1 MKRNR
6 DDVLFVVGVVL
17 WVAVIVAT
25 WPRAL
30 SFVDEVGYVGRT
42 KLLLEGHL
50 SYVPGSPGVW
60 LQTDR
65 GRVGAYPLLQSLL
78 LVPFAAF
85 WPRAMFALG
94 VSEAVFLAVLAR
106 SILKSWGKSPLW
118 AGLVLAHPTI
128 AILARTAMA
137 DLGLAAATLASWW
150 ALRRGRR
157 VATVA
162 WLAILVALKP
172 AGAVLALAVVAGEAL
187 SSRAALRAR
196 EAAAWRRL
204 GWGVAGSAAG
214 LVLVVTGNLL
224 SNGRAWFDLPRA
236 HDGPLFELAA
246 LAHVAPLHAATV
258 LAVPPLLGLGAL
270 AYWRRRELGPLVAS
284 AAFFAMMCVYYFVD
298 VGLNVVETLV
308 LAPRLLL
315 PVVAFL
321 LVGYAAL
328 LDDLA
333 VRVGATRPAEGDV
346 PPSPRPAEGDV
357 PASPRPALAAVLFV
371 LPLAVVAGVSV
382 AHARAQRDMG
392 IVRDVASAVADAHG
406 EHMLGL
412 TPFALKA
419 GLLHEG
425 PTRLYDPAG
434 DRPAAV
440 FCNEDWRSHRGSAR
454 ATSRQPS
461 CQLPGYHPINAR
473 GGFFALARDD
483 AGGEAR

>member
-1 MKRNR
+1 MKRSR
-6 DDVLFVVGVVL
+6 DDVFFVVGVVL

-50 SYVPGSPGVW
+50 SYVPGSPGLW
-60 LQTDR
+60 LETDR
-65 GRVGAYPLLQSLL
+65 GRVGVYPLLQSLL
-78 LVPFAAF
+78 LAPFAAF

-94 VSEAVFLAVLAR
+94 VCEAVFLAVLAR
-106 SILKSWGKSPLW
+106 AILKSWGKSPLW
-118 AGLVLAHPTI
+118 AGLVLAYPTI
-128 AILARTAMA
+128 AILARTTMA
-137 DLGLAAATLASWW
+137 DLGLATATLAGWW

-172 AGAVLALAVVAGEAL
+172 TGAVLALGVVAGEAL

-196 EAAAWRRL
+196 DPAAWRRVA
-204 GWGVAGSAAG
+204 WGVAGGAGG
-214 LVLVVTGNLL
+214 LVIVVAGNLL

-246 LAHVAPLHAATV
+246 LPRVAPLHAATI

-284 AAFFAMMCVYYFVD
+284 AGFFAMMCVYYFVD
-298 VGLNVVETLV
+298 VGVNRVETLV

-315 PVVAFL
+315 PVVTFL

-333 VRVGATRPAEGDV
+333 ARVGATRPADGDA
-346 PPSPRPAEGDV
+346 PP
-357 PASPRPALAAVLFV
+357 SPRPALAAALFV
-371 LPLAVVAGVSV
+371 LPLAVVSGVSL
-382 AHARAQRDMG
+382 AHTRSQRDMG

-406 EHMLGL
+406 EHTLGV
-412 TPFALKA
+412 TPLALKA

-440 FCNEDWRSHRGSAR
+440 FCSEVWPSHRAGAR
-454 ATSRQPS
+454 RAGAHPAS
-461 CQLPGYHPINAR
+461 CELPGYHPINAR

-483 AGGEAR
+483 AGGDAR